1 MHHFTIVLPTGHQQF
16 TTEGRYISGAN
27 VQTSARTAD
36 AARLAVFTLA
46 GERDAAI
53 IRAERWARA
62 GLNHCQP
69 VEPDDL
75 PSAPIAVLVR
85 EVVST
90 PACTRGAT
98 RIEDSAMLRMQAQM
112 CAEEGTD
119 DYRAAWQAK
128 MDRYLAAKGAPVVKP
143 APQPRPFAPV
153 PSDVDRAHE
162 EALQREAEWQRQAD
176 EIARNNARREQSL
189 PAPSRRHVLTA
200 DDRRKAGRTTA
211 SKPAPSGRACPYCRQ
226 SSIGFDSHL
235 AFAGHIGF
243 CAFARKYANGD
254 KKLAGEMLS
263 RKGLSVIDPMP
274 RNGAWQRGSDYLA
287 AA

>member
-16 TTEGRYISGAN
+16 TTQGRYITGAN

-62 GLNHCQP
+62 GMNHCQP

-98 RIEDSAMLRMQAQM
+98 RIEDSAMLRTQAQM
-112 CAEEGTD
+112 CAQTGESN
-119 DYRAAWQAK
+119 YLRAHDQLMTAWLAK
-128 MDRYLAAKGAPVVKP
+128 QGDPVVKP
-143 APQPRPFAPV
+143 APEPRPFAPV
-153 PSDVDRAHE
+153 PNLV
-162 EALQREAEWQRQAD
+162 QT
-176 EIARNNARREQSL
+176 I
-189 PAPSRRHVLTA
+189 APSEQRKLRHVLTFE
-200 DDRRKAGRTTA
+200 DRRKAGRTTA
-211 SKPAPSGRACPYCRQ
+211 SKPAPKGRACPYCRM
-226 SSIGFDSHL
+226 SSDGFSSHL

-243 CAFARKYANGD
+243 CAFSVKYAGGD
-254 KKLAGEMLS
+254 RKLAGDMLS

-287 AA
+287 A